1 MKTHDEKIGI
11 IEAALRFAYSKRR
24 DHPAV
29 KTEWER
35 RVMSHVLNIEAAPFR
50 DTIWNTP
57 AIWKT
62 AAAVS
67 MGALVILAYSFVANI
82 SPEYEA
88 ARMFLDDPMG
98 IIYTQPLFP

>member
-1 MKTHDEKIGI
+1 MKTHDEKIGLV
-11 IEAALRFAYSKRR
+11 EAALRFAYGKRR
-24 DHPAV
+24 DHPV
-29 KTEWER
+29 KPEWER
-35 RVMSHVLNIEAAPFR
+35 RVMSHVLYLDAAPLR

-62 AAAVS
+62 AAAIS
-67 MGALVILAYSFVANI
+67 MSALVILAYSFVANI
-82 SPEYEA
+82 GPEYEA